1 MAISQED
8 IKARIAQIQ
17 QAGGGD
23 TAATRAQIAKEAQQ
37 YGVTPEQIGTATGLL
52 GTQVRQMAEEA
63 GQAFEPLKLA
73 GGGMLGGTSVTTP
86 TTPVTPQTGLMQG
99 TTVDVT
105 PKTYTPQVTGQNISK
120 AYAGDQSALSDIL
133 LNTYT
138 SGGDTKALR
147 PLLEQISKTA
157 TGDKGTDPAY
167 NFLVGSTAEAAL
179 RNEYNSAVASGDFKK
194 AQEIDRAIKEG
205 GEAPLRYYE
214 KQYGEGTAHTLT
226 QDLFN
231 DPFGIGEPGKYVTT
245 VLDRIG
251 DATMDVVS
259 NPYVQAAVAVFG
271 GPVGKAVSPIMQAAG
286 TLDSGRSLSPTQI
299 VAALGGV
306 SELSGLEGGNWI
318 DIVPEEFQDTALAMK
333 KALDEGW
340 DEAASAFKNAT
351 DLTSEEFAKVEDAF
365 RVVLGDE
372 NIQAFS
378 EGVAGVEDDIR
389 TVVGDDN
396 IEAFSSGLAG
406 VEDNLKDLFE
416 GQFGGVD
423 NRLGSIEETLALLE
437 QASLNRGGGFTPQRG
452 AQGPV
457 ARPRLTKYED
467 SDVLAVMNLPSSVQ
481 QRP

>member
-8 IKARIAQIQ
+8 ILARIQQIYTAQGNTP
-17 QAGGGD
+17 QAN
-23 TAATRAQIAKEAQQ
+23 AQIAQEAQQ
-37 YGVTPEQIGTATGLL
+37 FGVTPEQIGQATNLSGS
-52 GTQVRQMAEEA
+52 QVRTLAEEA
-63 GQAFEPLKLA
+63 GQAFAPMQMT
-73 GGGMLGGTSVTTP
+73 GGMLGGTSVTTP

-105 PKTYTPQVTGQNISK
+105 PKTYTPQVTGQNISQ

-179 RNEYNSAVASGDFKK
+179 RNEYNSAVASGDFNK
-194 AQEIDRAIKEG
+194 AQEIDRAIKKG

-251 DATMDVVS
+251 DATMDIVS

-318 DIVPEEFQDTALAMK
+318 NIVPDEFKDTALAMK

-340 DEAASAFKNAT
+340 DEAASAFRNAT

-365 RVVLGDE
+365 RIALGDE
-372 NIQAFS
+372 NI
-378 EGVAGVEDDIR
+378 
-389 TVVGDDN
+389 
-396 IEAFSSGLAG
+396 EAISGGLASL
-406 VEDNLKDLFE
+406 DDARRDLFE
-416 GQFGGVD
+416 GEFADIGD
-423 NRLGSIEETLALLE
+423 RLGGLEEMFAGL
-437 QASLNRGGGFTPQRG
+437 QAEPSGSGFTPQRG
-452 AQGPV
+452 YQPGLPV
-457 ARPRLTKYED
+457 DVEFDRPER
-467 SDVLAVMNLPSSVQ
+467 SAVLDILNQPSSTQ
-481 QRP
+481 IA

>member
-23 TAATRAQIAKEAQQ
+23 TAATRAQIAREAQQ

-73 GGGMLGGTSVTTP
+73 GGGMLGGTPVDTP
-86 TTPVTPQTGLMQG
+86 TATTVTPQTGMMQG

-105 PKTYTPQVTGQNISK
+105 PKAYTPQVTSQSISQ

-194 AQEIDRAIKEG
+194 AQEIDRAIKAG

-214 KQYGEGTAHTLT
+214 SQYGEGAAHGLT

-286 TLDSGRSLSPTQI
+286 TLNSGRSLSAPQI

-318 DIVPEEFQDTALAMK
+318 DIIPEEFQETALAME

-340 DEAASAFKNAT
+340 DEAASAFRNAT
-351 DLTSEEFAKVEDAF
+351 NLTSEEFAKVEDAF
-365 RVVLGDE
+365 RIVLGDE
-372 NIQAFS
+372 NIEAISGTFAGIDD
-378 EGVAGVEDDIR
+378 GVRE
-389 TVVGDDN
+389 
-396 IEAFSSGLAG
+396 
-406 VEDNLKDLFE
+406 LFE

-423 NRLGSIEETLALLE
+423 TRLGSIEETLALLE
-437 QASLNRGGGFTPQRG
+437 QASLNRGGGFTPQRSV
-452 AQGPV
+452 QGPV

>member
-105 PKTYTPQVTGQNISK
+105 PKTYTPQVTSQSISK
-120 AYAGDQSALSDIL
+120 ASKGDQSAFADIL

-147 PLLEQISKTA
+147 PLLEQISTTA
-157 TGDKGTDPAY
+157 TGEKGTDPAY

-194 AQEIDRAIKEG
+194 AQEIDRAIKTG

-214 KQYGEGTAHTLT
+214 KQYGEGAAHGLT

-231 DPFGIGEPGKYVTT
+231 DPFEIGAPGKYQTSFFEK
-245 VLDRIG
+245 IG
-251 DATMDVVS
+251 DVVS
-259 NPYVQAAVAVFG
+259 DTIQNPFVQAAAAFIPGV
-271 GPVGKAVSPIMQAAG
+271 GPAVSSVMQAWG
-286 TLDSGRSLSPTQI
+286 TLDSGDNLSPTQI
-299 VAALGGV
+299 VAALAGA
-306 SELSGLEGGNWI
+306 SELANLEGGNLI
-318 DIVPEEFQDTALAMK
+318 KMLPKELQETALAFQT
-333 KALDEGW
+333 AVEGGW
-340 DEAASAFKNAT
+340 DEATSALKNAFPDAT
-351 DLTSEEFAKVEDAF
+351 TEQLAAIEDGFKA
-365 RVVLGDE
+365 VLGE
-372 NIQAFS
+372 
-378 EGVAGVEDDIR
+378 E
-389 TVVGDDN
+389 N
-396 IEAFSSGLAG
+396 IEAISDGLASF
-406 VEDNLKDLFE
+406 DDARRDLFE
-416 GQFGGVD
+416 GEFADIGD
-423 NRLGSIEETLALLE
+423 RLGGLEEMFAGL
-437 QASLNRGGGFTPQRG
+437 QAKPSGSGFTPQRG
-452 AQGPV
+452 YQPGLPV
-457 ARPRLTKYED
+457 DVEFDRPER
-467 SDVLAVMNLPSSVQ
+467 SAVLDILNQPSSV
-481 QRP
+481 RTA